1 MRRILSIEVPKHAR
15 ADVAGPNRNHQR
27 DKWPLLNKKIKRI
40 RRAVAF
46 DSRLVAEASDTLFN
60 LAGGGSEPCSSLPLS
75 CAQSSSRR
83 RASPREDPRETAQAR
98 KSAFIGGVIIAK
110 SPKVARHKLRRD
122 DYV

>member
-46 DSRLVAEASDTLFN
+46 ELPL
-60 LAGGGSEPCSSLPLS
+60 GGGG
-75 CAQSSSRR
+75 
-83 RASPREDPRETAQAR
+83 
-98 KSAFIGGVIIAK
+98 F
-110 SPKVARHKLRRD
+110 
-122 DYV
+122 